1 MPELLKIAV
10 PNKGLLSEAV
20 ATMLSEAGY
29 RQRSDLKDLVLVDEA
44 SKVEFYYLRPR
55 DIAVY
60 VGEGMPTCI
69 TGRDMLL
76 DLVPTPKRS

>member
-1 MPELLKIAV
+1 
-10 PNKGLLSEAV
+10 
-20 ATMLSEAGY
+20 MLSEAGY

-60 VGEGMPTCI
+60 VGEGTLDLGI
-69 TGRDMLL
+69 TGETCCWTP
-76 DLVPTPKRS
+76 VPTPKRS

>member
-10 PNKGLLSEAV
+10 PNKGSLSEAA

-44 SKVEFYYLRPR
+44 SKV
-55 DIAVY
+55 
-60 VGEGMPTCI
+60 
-69 TGRDMLL
+69 
-76 DLVPTPKRS
+76 